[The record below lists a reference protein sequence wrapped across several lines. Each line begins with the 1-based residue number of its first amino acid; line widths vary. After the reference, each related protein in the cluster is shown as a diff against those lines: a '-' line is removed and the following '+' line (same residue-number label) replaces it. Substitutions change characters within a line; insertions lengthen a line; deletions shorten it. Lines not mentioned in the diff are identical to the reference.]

1 MLHPPGEFLEK
12 AGSHRSSE
20 NVPDVMTQP
29 NGRRASQWE
38 TRLKKEPRSTKFF
51 NKFRILLLDSVNLV
65 STLGIRNMFLRH
77 CRIKNDCAVLSIRQN
92 NPSFVDWVATTT
104 CL

>member
-20 NVPDVMTQP
+20 NVPGGMTQP
-29 NGRRASQWE
+29 NGGRASQWE
-38 TRLKKEPRSTKFF
+38 TRLKEETRPTKFF
-51 NKFRILLLDSVNLV
+51 NNFCILLLDSVNLV
-65 STLGIRNMFLRH
+65 STLGIPNTFLRH
-77 CRIKNDCAVLSIRQN
+77 CRTKNDCAILSIRQN

-104 CL
+104 RL